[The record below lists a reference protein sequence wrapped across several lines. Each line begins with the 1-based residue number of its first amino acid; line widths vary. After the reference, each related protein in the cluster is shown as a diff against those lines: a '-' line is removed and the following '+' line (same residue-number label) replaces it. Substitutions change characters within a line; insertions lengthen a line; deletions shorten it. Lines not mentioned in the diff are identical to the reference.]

1 MEQKRPADII
11 QELLDYLWNGLG
23 LEEKGWRRLKK
34 GDFKKKMKN
43 GLTYQIWFDR
53 SRYNYIDYEIG
64 HGNVEVGF
72 SCIIKQGDDYLYS
85 FRIEPTTGGSFFRM
99 LTEDLRLNTGLL
111 DTFLPLVKANYLDF
125 IDRFEADPVE
135 ALQPVC
141 APFTEAEDYSWFIYV
156 REQMVERYGTAEQME
171 EYRRQAELRGTP
183 GHKAKNWMGS
193 MLFHLSHA
201 NDVDQAWASS
211 RTREELDQVVE
222 PFVQAKRQTGQWTQE
237 DEAGYQLYRQET
249 DPKKRTFRVWYLIAN
264 PRGLPKEFVQK
275 ELDDKKGPQPGGPYL
290 IQMLFKEP
298 VEMPDK
304 EKMTAIM
311 EKHIG
316 STECFCYDKKMA
328 GFAALDHV
336 AEFQDGKCPVQL
348 MVMKC
353 DKFKGKGFD
362 AFLMSQMWDCQE
374 DRDRIFRE
382 CKYQVVATDML
393 TAALPALE
401 RANLDADFLE
411 ALAELYPTCE
421 AFYFQNCG
429 KLFLAED
436 VRSHQIEGPDRFI
449 RFGVNVRFFNIEGT
463 EDMLIDTVGMSTLF
477 LPDLQ
482 YHFHGMDPNWV
493 VNHAYNAASYIL
505 EHDNPI
511 EDGETIDGVA
521 DGQMCREIQWKCQYE
536 DALIQPPRGVLDIN
550 MGNYASGGR

>member
-23 LEEKGWRRLKK
+23 LEEKGWKRLKK

-72 SCIIKQGDDYLYS
+72 SCIIRQGDDYLYS

-201 NDVDQAWASS
+201 N
-211 RTREELDQVVE
+211 
-222 PFVQAKRQTGQWTQE
+222 
-237 DEAGYQLYRQET
+237 
-249 DPKKRTFRVWYLIAN
+249 VWIK
-264 PRGLPKEFVQK
+264 P
-275 ELDDKKGPQPGGPYL
+275 GPQAAPERNWTRWWNPLCRPSGRQDSGHRRMRRAISSTGRKQIRRSAPFGYGISSPTPAACRKSLSRKSWSFGGN
-290 IQMLFKEP
+290 
-298 VEMPDK
+298 
-304 EKMTAIM
+304 
-311 EKHIG
+311 
-316 STECFCYDKKMA
+316 C
-328 GFAALDHV
+328 
-336 AEFQDGKCPVQL
+336 
-348 MVMKC
+348 
-353 DKFKGKGFD
+353 
-362 AFLMSQMWDCQE
+362 SQK
-374 DRDRIFRE
+374 RRR
-382 CKYQVVATDML
+382 
-393 TAALPALE
+393 
-401 RANLDADFLE
+401 N
-411 ALAELYPTCE
+411 
-421 AFYFQNCG
+421 
-429 KLFLAED
+429 
-436 VRSHQIEGPDRFI
+436 
-449 RFGVNVRFFNIEGT
+449 
-463 EDMLIDTVGMSTLF
+463 
-477 LPDLQ
+477 
-482 YHFHGMDPNWV
+482 PN
-493 VNHAYNAASYIL
+493 
-505 EHDNPI
+505 E
-511 EDGETIDGVA
+511 
-521 DGQMCREIQWKCQYE
+521 Q
-536 DALIQPPRGVLDIN
+536 
-550 MGNYASGGR
+550 

>member
-23 LEEKGWRRLKK
+23 LEEKGWKRLKK

-99 LTEDLRLNTGLL
+99 LTEDLRLDTGLL

-237 DEAGYQLYRQET
+237 DEAGYSSTGRKQIRRSAPFGYGISSPTPAACRKSLSRKSWSFGGNCSQ
-249 DPKKRTFRVWYLIAN
+249 KRR
-264 PRGLPKEFVQK
+264 RK
-275 ELDDKKGPQPGGPYL
+275 
-290 IQMLFKEP
+290 
-298 VEMPDK
+298 
-304 EKMTAIM
+304 
-311 EKHIG
+311 
-316 STECFCYDKKMA
+316 
-328 GFAALDHV
+328 
-336 AEFQDGKCPVQL
+336 
-348 MVMKC
+348 
-353 DKFKGKGFD
+353 
-362 AFLMSQMWDCQE
+362 
-374 DRDRIFRE
+374 
-382 CKYQVVATDML
+382 
-393 TAALPALE
+393 
-401 RANLDADFLE
+401 
-411 ALAELYPTCE
+411 
-421 AFYFQNCG
+421 
-429 KLFLAED
+429 
-436 VRSHQIEGPDRFI
+436 
-449 RFGVNVRFFNIEGT
+449 
-463 EDMLIDTVGMSTLF
+463 
-477 LPDLQ
+477 
-482 YHFHGMDPNWV
+482 PN
-493 VNHAYNAASYIL
+493 
-505 EHDNPI
+505 E
-511 EDGETIDGVA
+511 
-521 DGQMCREIQWKCQYE
+521 Q
-536 DALIQPPRGVLDIN
+536 
-550 MGNYASGGR
+550 